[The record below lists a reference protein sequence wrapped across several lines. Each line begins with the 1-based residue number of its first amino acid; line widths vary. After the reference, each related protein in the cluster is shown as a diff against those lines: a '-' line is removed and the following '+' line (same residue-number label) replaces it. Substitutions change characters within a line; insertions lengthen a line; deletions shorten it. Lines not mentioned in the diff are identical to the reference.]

1 MKKLGISS
9 AFLLAL
15 TPLFFSAQSV
25 KAAESSENIE
35 SAKINE
41 SVKVQPIREVI
52 KIKYNGLGGVAVW
65 KSYSYASGLTGSYLG
80 NNTRWQAFAIATNTD
95 GTKWYNLGGNQ
106 WVKSDYVIS
115 DSNLGTVKSE
125 TNQPVTSLKPE
136 NAKIENQTGVVKIKY
151 DGLGGVAVWKS
162 YDTNQG
168 LTGQY
173 LPKDSSWQYFKVAT
187 TNNGTKWYNLGG
199 NQWVKSD
206 YAIEKSHSNVDVIE
220 KSTQQ
225 QPVVIP
231 QTLKNQTG
239 VVKIKYDG
247 LGGVAVWK
255 SYNTSQGLT
264 GHYLPKDS
272 SWQYFKI
279 AVMKDGTKWYN
290 LGGNQWVK
298 SDYVVDKSQP
308 NGETTKKQEAGQSTV
323 APANLENRNGVI
335 RINYNGLG
343 GVAVWKSYDTNQGI
357 TGHYLS
363 KGSSWQYFKVA
374 TMKDGTK
381 WYNLG
386 GNQWVK
392 SDYAIDL
399 SVPKKENVT
408 PVQKS
413 NDGMNVQ
420 DQTGVLSINYSG
432 LGGVAVWKNY
442 DTMQGLT
449 GSYLRNGSSWQYFK
463 VAVAANGAKWY
474 NLGGNQWVMGQYVS
488 LKYENPTGLNGNI
501 VKDGN
506 RYIFKNNT
514 GEVLTGTIINGK
526 QTFITDPYGGIYYV
540 QNDAP
545 VISQL
550 PELPT
555 GCEMTAV
562 TMMLQYAGANVS
574 KLQVANETPRSSNGN
589 YGFVGS
595 PYSSTGWWVFPTG
608 IAPVVNKHLG
618 TSQVMTGASIDAI
631 KDKLIHGHLVVVWV
645 ANMNGF
651 INHALTLTGYNNNG
665 TLYYNNPWTGK
676 KESMSVNE
684 FMGKWTLDQKRA
696 LSY

>member
-1 MKKLGISS
+1 MKKFGISS

-206 YAIEKSHSNVDVIE
+206 Y
-220 KSTQQ
+220 
-225 QPVVIP
+225 
-231 QTLKNQTG
+231 
-239 VVKIKYDG
+239 
-247 LGGVAVWK
+247 
-255 SYNTSQGLT
+255 
-264 GHYLPKDS
+264 
-272 SWQYFKI
+272 
-279 AVMKDGTKWYN
+279 
-290 LGGNQWVK
+290 
-298 SDYVVDKSQP
+298 VVDKSQP

-399 SVPKKENVT
+399 SVPKKENA
-408 PVQKS
+408 VQKS